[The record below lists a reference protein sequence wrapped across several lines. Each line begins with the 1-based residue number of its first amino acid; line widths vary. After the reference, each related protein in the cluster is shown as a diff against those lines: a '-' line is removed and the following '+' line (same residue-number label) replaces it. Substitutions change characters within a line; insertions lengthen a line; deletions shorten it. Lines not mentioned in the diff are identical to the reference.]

1 MTAKPDLLMS
11 KTETQIKKV
20 LIVVPLLVNADD
32 SDSDRNCLDIKSHR
46 LVSPMEPMVVAS
58 DLLSRGFEAELFD
71 LGVHVDNRYENLRRK
86 MESSRPDAVTLVQ
99 SILTYVS
106 ATDWDGAAVFDIAR
120 DVCPQSITVL
130 TGSMVTNY
138 PPRAVEAEV
147 CDYAIKGEVDFAIG
161 DLLECLNAG
170 EDVTA
175 LPGIVCRGKD
185 GQVHISHRYPEVNV
199 AKLPMPAYHIL
210 DEEHRRGYAELPETG
225 KDRYP
230 EHSHNYRD
238 IVVSRGCTLRCSFC
252 SVAHLR
258 GPRQKYRRKPVEIVM
273 GEIEQALDQGVEEIH
288 FFDELFAET
297 ESELIEFAEALAKR
311 NLKFP
316 WFQAQGMPLWP
327 VTRDALAALVETG
340 MYRLIAPYESGNDR
354 VLRECAGKINSTVE
368 HHHNVTLWA
377 RELELEII
385 GLFVIGMSGETR
397 KEILDTLL
405 FAEDHPEIDHSA
417 FSIAAPLVGTRLQRR
432 VLKEGQ
438 LDDEDKINRV
448 FKRTVSLYHTD
459 SFREYEMGVIRAFD
473 WARIN
478 FSTPERKA
486 KYARMVGL
494 TLAELDM
501 MIAHSKGVFE
511 RFYPGYDGPTSF
523 KELYH
528 QPDMFMEKG
537 PLIPEQMA
545 G

>member
-1 MTAKPDLLMS
+1 MGKI
-11 KTETQIKKV
+11 ETQIKKV
-20 LIVVPLLVNADD
+20 LIVVPPLVNMDNDD
-32 SDSDRNCLDIKSHR
+32 PDPNRLDIKSHR
-46 LVSPMEPMVVAS
+46 LVSPVEPLVVAS
-58 DLLSRGFEAELFD
+58 DLLSRGFEVELFD
-71 LGVHVDNRYENLRRK
+71 LGVHVKNRRENLRRK
-86 MESSRPDAVTLVQ
+86 IECTRPDAVALVQ

-120 DVCPQSITVL
+120 EICPQSVTVL
-130 TGSMVTNY
+130 TGNTATNY
-138 PPRAVEAEV
+138 PSRAVEAEI

-170 EDVTA
+170 EDIMA
-175 LPGIVCRGKD
+175 LPGIVHRGKD
-185 GQVHISHRYPEVNV
+185 GQVHVSDIYPEVDT
-199 AKLPMPAYHIL
+199 AKLPMPAYYIL
-210 DEEHRRGYAELPETG
+210 DEEHRRGYTELPEIG

-230 EHSHNYRD
+230 EHSRNYRD
-238 IVVSRGCTLRCSFC
+238 IVVSRSCTLRCSFC

-258 GPRQKYRRKPVEIVM
+258 GPRQKYRRKPLEMVVR
-273 GEIEQALDQGVEEIH
+273 EIEQALDQGVEEIH
-288 FFDELFAET
+288 FFDELFADT
-297 ESELIEFAEALAKR
+297 ENELIEFAEALVKR

-327 VTRDALAALVETG
+327 VTRNALAALVETG

-354 VLRECAGKINSTVE
+354 ALRECAGKINSTVE

-377 RELELEII
+377 RELDLEII

-405 FAEDHPEIDHSA
+405 FAENHPEIDHSV
-417 FSIAAPLVGTRLQRR
+417 FSIAAPLVGTRLQKR

-438 LDDEDKINRV
+438 LDDEDKVNRV
-448 FKRTVSLYHTD
+448 FKRTVSLYRTD

-494 TLAELDM
+494 TLAELNM
-501 MIAHSKGVFE
+501 LITHSKGAFE
-511 RFYPGYDGPTSF
+511 RFYPGYDGPKSF
-523 KELYH
+523 KELFN
-528 QPDMFMEKG
+528 QPDLYEDAE
-537 PLIPEQMA
+537 PVIPGSMH